1 MNLRESEDCMDG
13 RDRDCSDSLR
23 GSQVT
28 DTARLLDRQI
38 RVFISSTFRDMQG
51 ERDEL
56 IKFVFPQLRKLCA
69 ERGVTF
75 IEIDL
80 RWGITEA
87 QAHRGEVLP
96 ICLAEIERCQPYFIG
111 LLGERYGWVP
121 TEISEDLIEEQPWLK
136 EHREHSVTALEI
148 LHGVQNNPVMKNR
161 AYFYFRDP
169 QYVRSLAEHER
180 AAFHE
185 VASQEEIEKFGAKEA
200 EKRAAE
206 RREKLELLKG
216 LIRNSDLPV
225 RENYAN
231 PKELAR
237 LVLEDF
243 RDLIEKE
250 YPPESK
256 PNELDRERAFHEAFA
271 RTRTGVYIGRD
282 EYFDRLN
289 EHARGQGPPLVV
301 LGRSG
306 SGKSALLAN
315 WVRKHR
321 EDNPGE
327 FVVLHF
333 IGASADS
340 TNWSA
345 TLRRILG
352 ELKRHY
358 GLEMDVPQQSN
369 EIRAAFSGWL
379 QEAGKRGRTV
389 LVIDGL
395 NQLEDHEGAPDLV
408 WMPEEVPQNV
418 RVVLSTLPGR
428 PLIELESRGWPSMT
442 VEPLQTDERR
452 DLIRDYLKR
461 HGKALSADRLERI
474 AESSKAESP
483 LFLRALL
490 SEICV
495 IGQHECLDEQ
505 IGGYLESE
513 TIDDLYERILAR
525 YEIDYERDRP
535 QLV

>member
-1 MNLRESEDCMDG
+1 M
-13 RDRDCSDSLR
+13 
-23 GSQVT
+23 
-28 DTARLLDRQI
+28 
-38 RVFISSTFRDMQG
+38 
-51 ERDEL
+51 
-56 IKFVFPQLRKLCA
+56 
-69 ERGVTF
+69 
-75 IEIDL
+75 
-80 RWGITEA
+80 
-87 QAHRGEVLP
+87 
-96 ICLAEIERCQPYFIG
+96 
-111 LLGERYGWVP
+111 
-121 TEISEDLIEEQPWLK
+121 
-136 EHREHSVTALEI
+136 
-148 LHGVQNNPVMKNR
+148 
-161 AYFYFRDP
+161 
-169 QYVRSLAEHER
+169 
-180 AAFHE
+180 
-185 VASQEEIEKFGAKEA
+185 
-200 EKRAAE
+200 
-206 RREKLELLKG
+206 
-216 LIRNSDLPV
+216 
-225 RENYAN
+225 
-231 PKELAR
+231 
-237 LVLEDF
+237 
-243 RDLIEKE
+243 
-250 YPPESK
+250 
-256 PNELDRERAFHEAFA
+256 
-271 RTRTGVYIGRD
+271 
-282 EYFDRLN
+282 
-289 EHARGQGPPLVV
+289 
-301 LGRSG
+301 
-306 SGKSALLAN
+306 
-315 WVRKHR
+315 RKHR